1 MKINK
6 HNIFFAIIILLL
18 ILFVFIKCSEN
29 KIKTNEQKKVIAT
42 FYPVYLGTL
51 NIATGIE
58 DIEISNLTSDVKAC
72 IHDYTLSTVQ
82 MIEVTE
88 ALLLIT
94 NGAGMEPFITNIIK
108 NNKDV
113 NIIDTSINTNIIKKT
128 YKSESITNSHIY
140 LSINNYI
147 IQIENICEALKS
159 VDKDNAKKYE
169 QNKNKYIK
177 ELELLND
184 HLKKVKDK
192 INGTKIIIYNEAIQY
207 IASDLDLQVVENLEI
222 DHESGISPSGVAHAI
237 DTIKKENIKYIFVP
251 KDYDK
256 KIINNI
262 IKGLGI
268 TIIELDLLTH
278 GEDNKNVYINVFK
291 ENLNNIEKAML
302 K

>member
-184 HLKKVKDK
+184 RLKKVKDK

>member
-58 DIEISNLTSDVKAC
+58 DIEVSNLTSDVKAC

-184 HLKKVKDK
+184 RLKKVKDK